1 MHFFPFQAHVEAR
14 LAFATLHAN
23 DNWYNKVDVDEK
35 WYFAWK
41 AGGKLKVPPNE
52 EAPRKFLKS
61 KRHVPKVMFLA
72 ATARPRAIP
81 QYGREGD
88 PDFVPAQMFDGK
100 IGIWRV
106 SEPKIALKRSIY
118 HEKDDVYEKDV
129 TLNGDRYAAMIVE
142 KVMLAIRKKMPW
154 LVHEC
159 RAGHFNS
166 EIVIQQDG
174 ATPHTGKGRPE
185 VMTAAGRRHY
195 PPICI
200 ETQPAQSPDCN
211 INDLA
216 FFSAH
221 AAAFNKKQKFASL
234 GDMETLVSN
243 VKETYNAFPYETLER
258 CWLMKS
264 KVMGLIVEHGGK
276 NDFKLPHYRDD
287 E

>member
-1 MHFFPFQAHVEAR
+1 MHFFSFQAHVEAR

-72 ATARPRAIP
+72 ATARPWAIP
-81 QYGREGD
+81 QYGTPGD
-88 PDFVPAQMFDGK
+88 PDFVLAQMFDGK

-142 KVMLAIRKKMPW
+142 KVMPAIRKKMPW

-166 EIVIQQDG
+166 GDRDPTRWGNTSHRQREARGNDSSMP
-174 ATPHTGKGRPE
+174 TPLSADPHRD
-185 VMTAAGRRHY
+185 AA
-195 PPICI
+195 
-200 ETQPAQSPDCN
+200 
-211 INDLA
+211 
-216 FFSAH
+216 SA
-221 AAAFNKKQKFASL
+221 
-234 GDMETLVSN
+234 VS
-243 VKETYNAFPYETLER
+243 
-258 CWLMKS
+258 
-264 KVMGLIVEHGGK
+264 GL
-276 NDFKLPHYRDD
+276 
-287 E
+287 